1 VRKLEALLLRLL
13 VLLLSLASVAAP
25 ASAQSNAPTATPA
38 LSLEQQTK
46 LSDAI
51 TRDAGTPIPAGLFPL
66 VVDKE
71 VPGNVP
77 LRPVPA
83 TAAAA
88 APQFKEASYV
98 VVEEQIAIVD
108 PHTRKILAVIQRG
121 RSQTTGSVP
130 ITDCIAAADI
140 KAGRPRGPL
149 HCLLQRS

>member
-1 VRKLEALLLRLL
+1 MLRLL
-13 VLLLSLASVAAP
+13 MLLLSLASVIAP
-25 ASAQSNAPTATPA
+25 ASAQSTAPTATGN

-51 TRDAGTPIPAGLFPL
+51 TRDAGTPIPAGLFAL

-71 VPGNVP
+71 VPANVP

-88 APQFKEASYV
+88 VPQFKGASYV

-108 PHTRKILAVIQRG
+108 SHTRKILAVIQRG
-121 RSQTTGSVP
+121 RSQTTGSMP
-130 ITDCIAAADI
+130 FTDCIAAANI
-140 KAGRPRGPL
+140 RAGRPRGPL